1 MFQILEAFNW
11 KFNLT
16 ICDVIID
23 KRIFQEKLLEV
34 IQNQLESCS
43 SGFPAYVLN
52 AEFPEAH
59 HASTHILLFTSAL
72 VPKALASIL
81 TSFVLA
87 TGSKV
92 SFLFVGM
99 FPWAANLI
107 SGQKTFNSTSLTAK
121 DIV

>member
-1 MFQILEAFNW
+1 MSLLI
-11 KFNLT
+11 KC
-16 ICDVIID
+16 I
-23 KRIFQEKLLEV
+23 RFQEKLLEV

-43 SGFPAYVLN
+43 CGFPAHVLN

-92 SFLFVGM
+92 SLLFVCM
-99 FPWAANLI
+99 F
-107 SGQKTFNSTSLTAK
+107 SLGSQSYFRTK
-121 DIV
+121 NI